1 MAYTFQ
7 QHVLCDWRPLLPST
21 DPAAGG
27 TGGGCSIVG
36 PAYTLCVRPQRPS
49 RYSCLRLLMSLFS
62 EAKAWE
68 LASFVSSSKEKLG
81 VSSAGV
87 GSDSRGRGGGGAGVG
102 GEDPF
107 VGATP
112 PSAKRARNSLSR
124 SSSLGSG
131 GRGKTGPLDMRALS
145 FVCCTLAGLP
155 YQVQEEPLF
164 VIDYVNRQMSLQ
176 GSQCLELL
184 HTLLARK
191 GVPTPPPDSDDI
203 DEDHLGL
210 HAARERQEGGHRVSG
225 VADLTTPESNSENG
239 NPRAP
244 SRSATAPPAVGG
256 GGSSSAA
263 GMGAANAEE
272 ESMMHLRKTCSAA
285 AAFSMLLRLKVY
297 LKSAYGLTAAR
308 CQSYKPNDATKA
320 NEKQAQSPNPPPE
333 TFNPF
338 TSAKKG
344 AGKNVV
350 DTSSIAAAAT
360 SAAEVL
366 DSGSPVELSA
376 FYMELRRLAQDD
388 PEDYAG
394 WEGLEEAVSD
404 GQDGGGGGETDAGS
418 GSDNNAPKKRGKKRA
433 LASSTGGARAKKR
446 RASAGDALSTA
457 KKRGGVAGRG
467 KGVRT
472 KGKKAKTARRRKST
486 GGLAAISDSSER
498 DDDGDDEDGDEDWA

>member
-1 MAYTFQ
+1 
-7 QHVLCDWRPLLPST
+7 
-21 DPAAGG
+21 
-27 TGGGCSIVG
+27 
-36 PAYTLCVRPQRPS
+36 
-49 RYSCLRLLMSLFS
+49 
-62 EAKAWE
+62 
-68 LASFVSSSKEKLG
+68 
-81 VSSAGV
+81 
-87 GSDSRGRGGGGAGVG
+87 
-102 GEDPF
+102 
-107 VGATP
+107 
-112 PSAKRARNSLSR
+112 
-124 SSSLGSG
+124 
-131 GRGKTGPLDMRALS
+131 
-145 FVCCTLAGLP
+145 
-155 YQVQEEPLF
+155 
-164 VIDYVNRQMSLQ
+164 MSLQ

-203 DEDHLGL
+203 DEDDLGL

-225 VADLTTPESNSENG
+225 VADLTTPENNSENG

-308 CQSYKPNDATKA
+308 CQSYKPNEATKA

-338 TSAKKG
+338 STAKKG

-350 DTSSIAAAAT
+350 DTSSIATAAT
-360 SAAEVL
+360 SAADIL
-366 DSGSPVELSA
+366 DSGSPVDLSA

-418 GSDNNAPKKRGKKRA
+418 GSDNNAPKERGKKRG
-433 LASSTGGARAKKR
+433 LATSTGGARATKR
-446 RASAGDALSTA
+446 RASAGDALPTA
-457 KKRGGVAGRG
+457 KKRGGVGGRG
-467 KGVRT
+467 KGAKA

-498 DDDGDDEDGDEDWA
+498 DDDDDEDDDEDWA